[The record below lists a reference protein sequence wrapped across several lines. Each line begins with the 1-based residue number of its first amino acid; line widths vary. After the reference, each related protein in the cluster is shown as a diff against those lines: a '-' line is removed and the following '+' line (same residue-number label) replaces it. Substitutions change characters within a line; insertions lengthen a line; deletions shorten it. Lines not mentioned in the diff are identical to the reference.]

1 MSVLPTRY
9 TELVGIEHPIIQE
22 GMGPFK
28 TVALAAAVSN
38 AGGMGTISMPGM
50 SQEPSEGAAIMRS
63 HIAACAELTDKP
75 FAVNVPVGADDTG
88 TVLPITEAYINAV
101 IEARE
106 ADSKVGQQLKVLT
119 TSAGFPGAF
128 AARIKDA
135 GLIHQHKVGSTRQA
149 IKAEE
154 AGADVIIA
162 SGYEMGGH
170 THHSPVHTF
179 VLLPNVTA
187 AVSVPV
193 LLSGGARDGRTLA
206 AALTLGASG
215 VAMGTRFIA
224 SADNTDWHPS
234 VPQFIVDA
242 REGDDLVFPGV
253 YGPARGLR
261 NPATDRLLEI
271 VANKE
276 MTTDELTEWKDR
288 ALQLA
293 QSTGDFEKGL
303 VAAGQVSSG
312 IQDVID
318 VATFVPQM
326 AQDASDILQRLVQ
339 GLTPASAA
347 RV

>member
-1 MSVLPTRY
+1 MLTLETRY

-50 SQEPSEGAAIMRS
+50 SQEPSAGAAIMNS
-63 HIAACAELTDKP
+63 HIAECVQLTDKP
-75 FAVNVPVGADDTG
+75 FAVNVPVGTDDTG
-88 TVLPITEAYINAV
+88 KVLPISEAYINAV

-106 ADSKVGQQLKVLT
+106 SSDLVGRQLKVLT

-128 AARIKDA
+128 VARIKDA

-149 IKAEE
+149 IKAAD

-170 THHSPVHTF
+170 THHSPVHSF
-179 VLLPNVTA
+179 VLLPNVTQ
-187 AVSVPV
+187 AVTVPV
-193 LLSGGARDGRTLA
+193 ILSGGVRDGRTLA
-206 AALTLGASG
+206 AALALGASG

-224 SADNTDWHPS
+224 SSDNTDWHPS
-234 VPQFIVDA
+234 VAQFIVDA
-242 REGDDLVFPGV
+242 CEGDDLVFPGV

-261 NPATDRLLEI
+261 TPATDRLLEI
-271 VANKE
+271 VANGE
-276 MTTDELTEWKDR
+276 MSVDELTEWKDH
-288 ALQLA
+288 ALQRA
-293 QSTGDFEKGL
+293 QSEGDFENGL

-312 IQDVID
+312 IAEVIE
-318 VATFVPQM
+318 AASFVPQM
-326 AQDASDILQRLVQ
+326 ASEAAEVLQNLVR
-339 GLTPASAA
+339 TATRPAPAG
-347 RV
+347 V

>member
-1 MSVLPTRY
+1 MSILPTRY
-9 TELVGIEHPIIQE
+9 TELVGIEHPIVQE
-22 GMGPFK
+22 GMGPHK

-50 SQEPSEGAAIMRS
+50 SQVPSEGAAIMRS
-63 HIAACAELTDKP
+63 HIADCAKLTDKP
-75 FAVNVPVGADDTG
+75 FAVNVPVGTDDTG
-88 TVLPITEAYINAV
+88 KVLPITEAYINAV
-101 IEARE
+101 IAARE
-106 ADSKVGQQLKVLT
+106 ADDKVGRQLKVLT

-149 IKAEE
+149 IKAED

-206 AALTLGASG
+206 AALALGASG

-234 VPQFIVDA
+234 VAQFIVDA
-242 REGDDLVFPGV
+242 REH
-253 YGPARGLR
+253 
-261 NPATDRLLEI
+261 
-271 VANKE
+271 
-276 MTTDELTEWKDR
+276 
-288 ALQLA
+288 
-293 QSTGDFEKGL
+293 
-303 VAAGQVSSG
+303 
-312 IQDVID
+312 
-318 VATFVPQM
+318 
-326 AQDASDILQRLVQ
+326 
-339 GLTPASAA
+339 
-347 RV
+347 